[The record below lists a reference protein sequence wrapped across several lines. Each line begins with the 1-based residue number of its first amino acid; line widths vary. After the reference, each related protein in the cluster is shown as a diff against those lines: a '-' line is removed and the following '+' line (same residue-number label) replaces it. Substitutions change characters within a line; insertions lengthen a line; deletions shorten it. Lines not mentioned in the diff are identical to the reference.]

1 VSGSAQTAPPLGRR
15 RSDGMR
21 TGGSRRTIAL
31 WALLGVLIIAA
42 EGALFAMTVQH
53 RSTQMQDKVVNDAAA
68 ASARLAKLLTSD
80 LQVALG
86 IPAVDAGAA
95 DWERRAGA
103 MLAEHPEML
112 RVERRTPDL
121 VPAQTLD
128 SRLHAPTFSRVTRA
142 MVDGETEFACAT
154 SSRRLGPAYSDAY
167 YVPLQDGTGADVM
180 DLCLVD
186 QGPQGARG
194 YVVVTYSLP
203 ALLDLAAAGDAAAGN
218 DLMLAEPDGTRVAH
232 SSQRVGAG
240 VYRAGT
246 IFDLPGVTLQLQLE
260 SARHRPSL
268 VPDLM
273 TSFVIGLSL
282 ALIAVATTLAIDVRK
297 RARAEAGLADALSFR
312 KAMDDSLVTGLR
324 ARDMAGR
331 ITYANPAFC
340 DMVGFE
346 PHELTDTLSPPYWPP
361 ELRLAYEERRSFRAA
376 TQRRDTFETVFMRK
390 SGERFPVMV
399 FEAPMIGSHGDYT
412 GWVSAVVDL
421 TAQRKG
427 EEMAR
432 QQQERL
438 QATARLATAGEM
450 ASLLSHELNQPLSA
464 IASYAAGSINM
475 LDDRGPGA
483 PADAELT
490 VLMREGLAQIADH
503 AQRAG
508 RVIRSVHDFVRRREV
523 TRERVGMDQ
532 LIDSVLPLIS
542 LHARKSGARVVVD
555 LPPDIPMVVCDRAMV
570 EQVLLNLARNG
581 VQAMRS
587 TAADAV
593 LTLSA
598 RAAGPGWI
606 TVCVRDRGPG
616 ISLAVAAQ
624 LFTPFFSTRADGM
637 GLGLSVCRTIIEQH
651 GGTLVFENGAG
662 SAAPGVEFRF
672 TLPAAADAGSSA

>member
-1 VSGSAQTAPPLGRR
+1 
-15 RSDGMR
+15 
-21 TGGSRRTIAL
+21 
-31 WALLGVLIIAA
+31 
-42 EGALFAMTVQH
+42 
-53 RSTQMQDKVVNDAAA
+53 
-68 ASARLAKLLTSD
+68 
-80 LQVALG
+80 
-86 IPAVDAGAA
+86 
-95 DWERRAGA
+95 
-103 MLAEHPEML
+103 
-112 RVERRTPDL
+112 
-121 VPAQTLD
+121 
-128 SRLHAPTFSRVTRA
+128 
-142 MVDGETEFACAT
+142 
-154 SSRRLGPAYSDAY
+154 
-167 YVPLQDGTGADVM
+167 
-180 DLCLVD
+180 
-186 QGPQGARG
+186 
-194 YVVVTYSLP
+194 
-203 ALLDLAAAGDAAAGN
+203 
-218 DLMLAEPDGTRVAH
+218 
-232 SSQRVGAG
+232 
-240 VYRAGT
+240 
-246 IFDLPGVTLQLQLE
+246 
-260 SARHRPSL
+260 
-268 VPDLM
+268 
-273 TSFVIGLSL
+273 
-282 ALIAVATTLAIDVRK
+282 
-297 RARAEAGLADALSFR
+297 
-312 KAMDDSLVTGLR
+312 
-324 ARDMAGR
+324 
-331 ITYANPAFC
+331 
-340 DMVGFE
+340 
-346 PHELTDTLSPPYWPP
+346 
-361 ELRLAYEERRSFRAA
+361 
-376 TQRRDTFETVFMRK
+376 
-390 SGERFPVMV
+390 
-399 FEAPMIGSHGDYT
+399 MIGSQGDYT